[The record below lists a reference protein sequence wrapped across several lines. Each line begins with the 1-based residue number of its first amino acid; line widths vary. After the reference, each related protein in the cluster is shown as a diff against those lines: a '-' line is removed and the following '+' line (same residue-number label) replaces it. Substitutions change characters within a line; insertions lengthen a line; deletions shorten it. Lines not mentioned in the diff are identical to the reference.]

1 MNYIQDAELIEL
13 VKKRSDSQ
21 ALKELE
27 TRHSGICHQM
37 IKRYY
42 HNLIDLGINPED
54 VIADKLSVIYKSVL
68 NFDPNKN
75 VKFSTWL
82 WNQMRYHC
90 LNCMNKNNKFINLD
104 QESIKYIIENNQKNN
119 LNLENSNKEQTTFCF
134 SLLDQI
140 KDKRIKRIFKMRYF
154 DNKKLTSW
162 AKIAKKLDL
171 STQTVIN
178 LHNKTKRI
186 LKIKLTSDNNTDII

>member
-13 VKKRSDSQ
+13 VKKDSDSQ

-27 TRHSGICHQM
+27 DRHSGICHKM
-37 IKRYY
+37 IKKYY
-42 HNLIDLGINPED
+42 YNLLNIGINPED
-54 VIADKLSVIYKSVL
+54 IIADKLSVIYKSAL
-68 NFDPNKN
+68 NFNPDKN

-82 WNQMRYHC
+82 GNQMRYHC
-90 LNCMNKNNKFINLD
+90 LNCMNKNDKFINLD
-104 QESIKYIIENNQKNN
+104 RESIKYIIENNQKNN
-119 LNLENSNKEQTTFCF
+119 LNLENSNKEQTNFCF

-140 KDKRIKRIFKMRYF
+140 KDRRIKKIFKMRYF

-162 AKIAKKLDL
+162 SKIAKKLNL

-178 LHNKTKRI
+178 LHNKTKKI
-186 LKIKLTSDNNTDII
+186 LKIKLTSESNNDII